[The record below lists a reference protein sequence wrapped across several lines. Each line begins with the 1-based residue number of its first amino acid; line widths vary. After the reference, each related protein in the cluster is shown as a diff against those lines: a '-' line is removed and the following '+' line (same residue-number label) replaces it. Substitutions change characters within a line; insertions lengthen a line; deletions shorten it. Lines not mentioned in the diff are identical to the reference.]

1 MIDIRLTFYQCFD
14 KKSSNDAIKNQV
26 TQNQQLDKELI
37 TQASCQNNLKKELLI
52 PHLKTIFGVLVQLI
66 CS

>member
-1 MIDIRLTFYQCFD
+1 MIDIRLTFNQCFD

-37 TQASCQNNLKKELLI
+37 TQASC
-52 PHLKTIFGVLVQLI
+52 
-66 CS
+66 